1 MQDATPRRLMST
13 KLLLP
18 LITAALAGSLV
29 LAPLALAQGRA
40 GLTERPLPDGAG
52 KAAIEG
58 ACAECHAMALVTN
71 SGHTPQDWQLLV
83 ERMINVGAKVPA
95 DQVATASEYLAKNFP
110 ERDVPKAGVVPGNA
124 KVTFQGWDSLTP
136 GPRP

>member
-1 MQDATPRRLMST
+1 MSLLKSPTAECRFLFVRERNTMQDATPRRLMST
-13 KLLLP
+13 KFLLP
-18 LITAALAGSLV
+18 LITVALAGSLA

-83 ERMINVGAKVPA
+83 ERMVNVGAKVPE
-95 DQVATASEYLAKNFP
+95 DQIKTVSEYLAKNFP
-110 ERDVPKAGVVPGNA
+110 EG
-124 KVTFQGWDSLTP
+124 
-136 GPRP
+136 